1 MVKFVE
7 TLEMKYC
14 LLFLATWLVACNQ
27 NAEVAPAYQPPMLDA
42 AAKMSTDAGMPVPA
56 YEIKR
61 IDLQVRVS
69 NLEEAESWVKQQLAV
84 HKGKVTG
91 NSSYNE
97 GHSRST
103 QLMLQIPVK
112 ELDNWVKALEA
123 QSDWR
128 VQGKHLSATSIEQQY
143 VDNAQRLKTRQALE
157 QRYIELL
164 QQAKSMADVLAIEEK
179 LVTIRSEIEWMQTEK
194 NRMDDQIS
202 YAECSL
208 RLEERLSAW
217 QRLTREALNQWREGW
232 YVLVQF
238 VLFLL
243 RIWPLLL
250 IGSVLVWWF
259 RRRKRMAA

>member
-1 MVKFVE
+1 
-7 TLEMKYC
+7 MKYC

>member
-1 MVKFVE
+1 
-7 TLEMKYC
+7 MKYC
-14 LLFLATWLVACNQ
+14 LLFLVICLAACNQ
-27 NAEVAPAYQPPMLDA
+27 NAEVAPAYQAPMMDA
-42 AAKMSTDAGMPVPA
+42 AAKMSADAGMPAPA

-103 QLMLQIPVK
+103 QLILQIPVK

-123 QSDWR
+123 QSDWK
-128 VQGKHLSATSIEQQY
+128 VQGKHLSANSIEQQY
-143 VDNAQRLKTRQALE
+143 VDNSQRLKTRQALE

-164 QQAKSMADVLAIEEK
+164 QQAKNMADVLAIEEK
-179 LVTIRSEIEWMQTEK
+179 LVTIRSEIELMQTEK

-250 IGSVLVWWF
+250 IGGLLFAWF
-259 RRRKRMAA
+259 SKRKRKVA

>member
-1 MVKFVE
+1 
-7 TLEMKYC
+7 MKYLLLLLVTC
-14 LLFLATWLVACNQ
+14 LAACNQ
-27 NAEVAPAYQPPMLDA
+27 NAELAPVYQPPMVDA
-42 AAKMSTDAGMPVPA
+42 AAKMAADAGIPPSA

-61 IDLQVRVS
+61 IDLQVRVRD
-69 NLEEAESWVKQQLAV
+69 LEQAESWVKQQLAL

-91 NSSYNE
+91 NSTYNE

-103 QLMLQIPVK
+103 QLMLQVPVK
-112 ELDNWVKALEA
+112 ELDAWVKALEA
-123 QSDWR
+123 QSDWK

-164 QQAKSMADVLAIEEK
+164 QEAKSMADVLAIEEK

-217 QRLTREALNQWREGW
+217 QRLTHEAINQWREGW

-250 IGSVLVWWF
+250 IGSTLVWWF
-259 RRRKRMAA
+259 RKRKRMTT

>member
-1 MVKFVE
+1 
-7 TLEMKYC
+7 MKYF
-14 LLFLATWLVACNQ
+14 LLFLLACLAGCNQ
-27 NAEVAPAYQPPMLDA
+27 NAEVAPAYQPPMPDA
-42 AAKMSTDAGMPVPA
+42 VTKMATDADLSPSA

-61 IDLQVRVS
+61 IDLQVRVR

-84 HKGKVTG
+84 HKGKVIG
-91 NSSYNE
+91 NSTYNE

-103 QLMLQIPVK
+103 QLMLQIPVDQ
-112 ELDNWVKALEA
+112 LDNWIKAMEA
-123 QSDWR
+123 QSDWQ

-157 QRYIELL
+157 KRYLELL
-164 QQAKSMADVLAIEEK
+164 QQAKNMADVLAIEEK

-208 RLEERLSAW
+208 RLEERHSAW
-217 QRLTREALNQWREGW
+217 QKLTREAFTQWREGW

-250 IGSVLVWWF
+250 LGSAFVWWM
-259 RRRKRMAA
+259 RRRKRQAA